1 MQAII
6 LAAGMG
12 KRLKELTNNNTKC
25 MVEVNG
31 VKLIDRM
38 LGQLSKLGLSKA
50 VLVTGYQGQKLRD
63 YVGTSVNGMPI
74 DYIDNPIYD
83 KTNNIYS
90 LALASNEL
98 LKDDTLLLESDLI
111 VEDAVLQKVIR
122 DPHPNVACVDAFK
135 GWMDGT
141 VVTLGEDNSI
151 KQFIP
156 KREFVY
162 AEIPSY
168 YKTVNIYKFSR
179 EFSESHYVPFLKAY
193 SQALGN
199 NEYYEQ
205 VLRVIALID
214 KPVMYALPL
223 SGEKWYEIDD
233 LQDLDIAESMFCPPE
248 EQIKKLSSRCGGYWR
263 YPGLKD
269 FCYLVNPYYPSKR
282 LRAEMMQSFNELLE
296 DYPSGMHVNSLLAAK
311 TFGLHQN
318 QILVGNGAA
327 ELIKVFMERTEGKI
341 GFVYPTFDEYP
352 NRISEDRRVIF
363 TPSSPGFRYT
373 AEDLIGFFKDK
384 GLSVLV
390 LVNPDNPSGN
400 ILTEPEIIGLAAWA
414 YRNGIRLLVD
424 ESFIDFADQPYTC
437 MKQDFLQKYPTACVM
452 KSISKSYGVPG
463 IRLGVFASNDAT
475 IIAAMKA
482 AVAIWNINSFGEFF
496 LQICEK
502 YHDEYAVACRELAK
516 ERSRFMAKLRTIS
529 FLTVYPSEANYVLCE
544 VKAPFDS
551 KGLTV
556 ALWKKAELLI
566 KDCAGKRGFGGKSF
580 IRLAVR
586 DTADNDALIA
596 ALERL

>member
-1 MQAII
+1 
-6 LAAGMG
+6 MG
-12 KRLKELTNNNTKC
+12 KRLKELTDNNTKC

-38 LGQLSKLGLSKA
+38 LGQLSKLGLSKT
-50 VLVTGYQGQKLRD
+50 VLVIGYQGQKLRD

-74 DYIDNPIYD
+74 EYIDNPIYD

-90 LALASNEL
+90 LALASDEL
-98 LKDDTLLLESDLI
+98 LKDATLLLESDLI
-111 VEDAVLQKVIR
+111 FEDAVLQKVMN

-135 GWMDGT
+135 SWMDGT
-141 VVTLGEDNSI
+141 VVTLGEDNAI

-248 EQIKKLSSRCGGYWR
+248 EQIKKLSSRYGGYWR

-296 DYPSGMHVNSLLAAK
+296 AYPSGMRVNTLLAAM

-327 ELIKVFMERTEGKI
+327 ELIKAFMEGTEGKI
-341 GFVYPTFDEYP
+341 GFVYPTFEEYP
-352 NRISEDRRVIF
+352 NRIVEDRRVIF
-363 TPSSPGFRYT
+363 TPSTLGFRYT
-373 AEDLIGFFKDK
+373 AEDLTGFFKDK
-384 GLSVLV
+384 GLSVLI

-400 ILTEPEIIGLAAWA
+400 VLSETEVTRLATWA

-437 MKQDFLQKYPTACVM
+437 LKQDFLRKYPTACVM

-463 IRLGVFASNDAT
+463 IRLGVFASNDAAL
-475 IIAAMKA
+475 IAAMKK

-502 YHDEYAVACRELAK
+502 YHDEYVVACRKLAE
-516 ERSRFMAKLRTIS
+516 ERNRFMANLRTIS

-544 VKAPFDS
+544 VKTPWDS
-551 KGLTV
+551 ARLTV
-556 ALWKKAELLI
+556 ALWTQADLLI
-566 KDCAGKRGFGGKSF
+566 KDCAGKKGFDGKSF

-586 DTADNDALIA
+586 NKEDNDILIA
-596 ALERL
+596 ALESM